1 MLRKNLPKTLL
12 REVSR
17 DDVKRV
23 MDWLKDDEVSESWY
37 GRYSYGDPAHLGYD
51 PQNMID
57 ASEEEWERTFNDPNH
72 EPHRTI
78 LSITKSDEEHVG
90 EIQLSIDEA
99 LGDAQLSILIGRKD
113 LWHKGYGSSVLLMIM
128 EYVFEKLKL
137 YRIWVDI
144 PEYNQAA
151 RTLFD
156 HAGFKHEGTLR
167 KSRPHEG
174 ARFNSVIMGILS
186 QEFNSIYESGISKY
200 FN

>member
-1 MLRKNLPKTLL
+1 MLRKNLPKTFL

-23 MDWLKDDEVSESWY
+23 MDWLKDEEISESWY

-51 PQNMID
+51 PKNMID

-113 LWHKGYGSSVLLMIM
+113 LWHKGYGSSVLLMVM

-186 QEFNSIYESGISKY
+186 QEFKSLYESGISKY

>member
-12 REVSR
+12 KDVSR
-17 DDVKRV
+17 NDVKQV
-23 MDWLKDDEVSESWY
+23 LTWLEDEEVSESWY

-51 PQNMID
+51 PKNMID
-57 ASEEEWERTFNDPNH
+57 ASEEEWKRTFNDPNH

-78 LSITKSDEEHVG
+78 LSITKSDDEHIG

-113 LWHKGYGSSVLLMIM
+113 LWHKGYGSSVLLLVMD
-128 EYVFEKLKL
+128 YVFEKLKL

-144 PEYNQAA
+144 PEYNQPA

-174 ARFNSVIMGILS
+174 ARFNSVIMGMLS
-186 QEFNSIYESGISKY
+186 QEFNTLYKSGISPY

>member
-1 MLRKNLPKTLL
+1 MLRKNLPKTFL

-23 MDWLKDDEVSESWY
+23 MDWLKDEEVSESWY

-51 PQNMID
+51 PKNMID

-113 LWHKGYGSSVLLMIM
+113 LWHKGYGSSVLLMVM

-186 QEFNSIYESGISKY
+186 QEFKSLYESGISKY

>member
-1 MLRKNLPKTLL
+1 MLRKNLPKTSL

-57 ASEEEWERTFNDPNH
+57 ASKEEWERTFNDPNH

-99 LGDAQLSILIGRKD
+99 LGDAQLSILIGKKE
-113 LWHKGYGSSVLLMIM
+113 LWHKGYGSSVLLMVM

-186 QEFNSIYESGISKY
+186 QEFNSLYESGISKY

>member
-1 MLRKNLPKTLL
+1 MLRKNLPKTFL
-12 REVSR
+12 RDVSR

-23 MDWLKDDEVSESWY
+23 MNWIEDEEVSESWF
-37 GRYSYGDPAHLGYD
+37 GRYNYGDPAHLGYD
-51 PQNMID
+51 PKKMID
-57 ASEEEWERTFNDPNH
+57 SSETEWDRTFNDPNH

-78 LSITKSDEEHVG
+78 LSINNENDEHIG

-113 LWHKGYGSSVLLMIM
+113 LWHKGYGSSVLLTAMQ
-128 EYVFEKLKL
+128 YVFEKLKL

-144 PEYNQAA
+144 PEYNQNA

-167 KSRPHEG
+167 KSRHHEC

-186 QEFNSIYESGISKY
+186 QEYKTLYQAGISSY

>member
-137 YRIWVDI
+137 YGRGLCS
-144 PEYNQAA
+144 E
-151 RTLFD
+151 
-156 HAGFKHEGTLR
+156 
-167 KSRPHEG
+167 
-174 ARFNSVIMGILS
+174 
-186 QEFNSIYESGISKY
+186 
-200 FN
+200 